1 MLVSTNSIY
10 TCILQDL
17 YDLEFQCNWIIVS
30 RYAQNKD
37 VFKTHADHSSINIIL
52 IKLL

>member
-17 YDLEFQCNWIIVS
+17 YDLEFQCNCIVS